1 MRCGGGRGTCARAR
15 PLRFVATWWPAAAGK
30 ETVGGPRRSCGVLLR
45 GAPPGAA
52 PSTGPTRVAGPPAKS
67 HTQRRL
73 RAAPA
78 LSPTSGGLS
87 ACPALRRPAGRGMG
101 LPLGTP
107 RPGPPAPRSPTR
119 AAPGLTAPARHPAAH
134 AGDSGLSTTGTP
146 SRVSRPGL
154 APPRGPAALTA
165 PSSVTFARCKQS
177 QAAPGRA
184 TRSTPAGTLEAE
196 VQFSGR
202 GFCLPAQVCAP
213 PTGAGAVGPQAQA
226 GRSGT

>member
-52 PSTGPTRVAGPPAKS
+52 PSTGPTRVAGPSAMS

-78 LSPTSGGLS
+78 LSPRSGGPQRVPCS
-87 ACPALRRPAGRGMG
+87 ATPCGARHGAPLRNPGARPPGATEPHARRSG
-101 LPLGTP
+101 PHAP
-107 RPGPPAPRSPTR
+107 RAAPRSPRRRFCSTYHGNTV
-119 AAPGLTAPARHPAAH
+119 PGLPP
-134 AGDSGLSTTGTP
+134 GSGS
-146 SRVSRPGL
+146 
-154 APPRGPAALTA
+154 PRGPAALTA

-196 VQFSGR
+196 
-202 GFCLPAQVCAP
+202 
-213 PTGAGAVGPQAQA
+213 AGAALKRQLRPYSP
-226 GRSGT
+226 RS